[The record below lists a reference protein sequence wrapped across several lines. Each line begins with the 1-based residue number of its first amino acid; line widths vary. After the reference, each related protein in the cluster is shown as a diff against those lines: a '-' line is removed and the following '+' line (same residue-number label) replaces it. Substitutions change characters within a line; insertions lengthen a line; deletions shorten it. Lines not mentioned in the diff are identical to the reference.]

1 MTHKLYKIT
10 FVILGEHFPEG
21 GAQDRRSVPAK
32 TCIDKHT
39 HFISRTPPAPKP
51 DASDPTII
59 WVTKH
64 YLGNSENF
72 KFTLGKITVDP
83 FNPETDPNPNRTY
96 LESIQPW
103 EDTNARVLWKTANG
117 YVMTVDK

>member
-1 MTHKLYKIT
+1 MKHKLYKIT
-10 FVILGEHFPEG
+10 FIILGEHFPDG
-21 GAQDRRSVPAK
+21 DALDRRSIPAT

-39 HFISRTPPAPKP
+39 HFISRTPPPP
-51 DASDPTII
+51 EPNASDSTIQ

-64 YLGNSENF
+64 YLGNSEHF
-72 KFTLGKITVDP
+72 KFTLGKITVTEYNPDSDP
-83 FNPETDPNPNRTY
+83 DPNRTH

-117 YVMTVDK
+117 YVMTIDK